1 MNKLLKIVFASF
13 TSCALASCMSLPAS
27 HTYSFALIG
36 DQQYNAAEEALFPDL
51 LDTISRDTLAF
62 VVHLG
67 DFKAG
72 SNAPCTDA
80 LYVQRRNE
88 FNRSKHPLILLPG
101 DNDWV
106 DCRRPSN
113 GSYQPLERLNK
124 LREIFYASPETLGKN
139 KLSVMRQSD
148 VFAADPILSR
158 YSENMLWVQGGVVYA
173 TLNIQGSNDN
183 KGFDAANNREQAE
196 RTEANIAWLKH
207 AMISAKSDD
216 IAGLAI
222 FLQANPGF
230 EESTASVQKS
240 AFNDFLRAFD
250 AAAVAFGKP
259 ILFAHGDSHQF
270 RVEPYLSPVDKRPI
284 LNVTRV
290 EGYGSPFVN
299 WIKITVDANNRVT
312 PFVIKS
318 GGFVPTTAK

>member
-1 MNKLLKIVFASF
+1 MNKLLKTIFAGF
-13 TSCALASCMSLPAS
+13 VTYALTSCMSLPAN

-36 DQQYNAAEEALFPDL
+36 DQQYNVAEEALFPDL
-51 LDTISRDTLAF
+51 LDTISSDKLAF

-72 SNAPCTDA
+72 SNSPCTDA
-80 LYVQRRNE
+80 LFVQRRDE
-88 FNRSKHPLILLPG
+88 FNRSKHPFILLPG

-113 GSYQPLERLNK
+113 GKYEPLERLNK
-124 LREIFYASPETLGKN
+124 LREVFYATPETLGKN
-139 KLSVMRQSD
+139 KLSLMRQSD

-158 YSENMLWVQGGVVYA
+158 YTENALWVHGGVVYA

-183 KGFDAANNREQAE
+183 KGFDATNDREQAE

-207 AMISAKSDD
+207 AMITAKSDD

-230 EESTASVQKS
+230 EESAASVQKS
-240 AFNDFLRAFD
+240 GFNDFLRAFD

-270 RVEPYLSPVDKRPI
+270 RVEPYLSPINKRPI

-318 GGFVPTTAK
+318 GGFVPHATK

>member
-13 TSCALASCMSLPAS
+13 TACALASCTSLPAN

-51 LDTISRDTLAF
+51 LDTISSDKLAF

-72 SNAPCTDA
+72 SSSPCTDA

-88 FNRSKHPLILLPG
+88 FNRSKHPFILLPG

-113 GSYQPLERLNK
+113 GKYEPLERLNK

-183 KGFDAANNREQAE
+183 KGFDAANDREQAE

-216 IAGLAI
+216 IVGLAI

-230 EESTASVQKS
+230 EESTTSVQKS
-240 AFNDFLRAFD
+240 GFNEFLRAFD

-270 RVEPYLSPVDKRPI
+270 RVEPYLSPIDKQPI

-290 EGYGSPFVN
+290 EGYGSPSVN

-318 GGFVPTTAK
+318 GGFLPTTAK

>member
-1 MNKLLKIVFASF
+1 M
-13 TSCALASCMSLPAS
+13 
-27 HTYSFALIG
+27 
-36 DQQYNAAEEALFPDL
+36 
-51 LDTISRDTLAF
+51 
-62 VVHLG
+62 
-67 DFKAG
+67 
-72 SNAPCTDA
+72 
-80 LYVQRRNE
+80 
-88 FNRSKHPLILLPG
+88 LPG

-124 LREIFYASPETLGKN
+124 FRDVFYATPETLGKN
-139 KLSVMRQSD
+139 KLSLMRQSD

-158 YSENMLWVQGGVVYA
+158 YSENALWVQGGVVYV

-183 KGFDAANNREQAE
+183 KGFDAANDREQAE

-240 AFNDFLRAFD
+240 GFNDFLRAFD
-250 AAAVAFGKP
+250 ATAVTFGKP

-270 RVEPYLSPVDKRPI
+270 RVEPYLSPIDKHPI

-318 GGFVPTTAK
+318 GGFVPKATK

>member
-1 MNKLLKIVFASF
+1 MNKLLKISLAIFAAC
-13 TSCALASCMSLPAS
+13 TLASCSSLPGN

-51 LDTISRDTLAF
+51 LDAISGEKMEF

-88 FNRSKHPLILLPG
+88 FNRSKHPFVLLPG

-106 DCRRPSN
+106 DCRRLTN
-113 GSYQPLERLNK
+113 GAYQPLERMNK
-124 LREIFYASPETLGKN
+124 LREIFYATTETLGKN
-139 KLSVMRQSD
+139 KFSVLRQSD
-148 VFAADPILSR
+148 VFAADPILNR
-158 YSENMLWVQGGVVYA
+158 YSENVLWVQDGVVYA

-183 KGFDAANNREQAE
+183 KGFDAINDAEHAE
-196 RTEANIAWLKH
+196 RTRANIAWLKH
-207 AMISAKSDD
+207 AMVTAKADN

-222 FLQANPGF
+222 FMQANPGF
-230 EESTASVQKS
+230 EESSATVAKS
-240 AFNDFLRAFD
+240 GFRDFLEAFD
-250 AAAVAFGKP
+250 TAAVTFGKP
-259 ILFAHGDSHQF
+259 ILFAHGDSHHFQ
-270 RVEPYLSPVDKRPI
+270 VEPYLSPLDKRP
-284 LNVTRV
+284 LNNVTRV

-312 PFVIKS
+312 PFTIKS
-318 GGFVPTTAK
+318 GGFLPAAAK